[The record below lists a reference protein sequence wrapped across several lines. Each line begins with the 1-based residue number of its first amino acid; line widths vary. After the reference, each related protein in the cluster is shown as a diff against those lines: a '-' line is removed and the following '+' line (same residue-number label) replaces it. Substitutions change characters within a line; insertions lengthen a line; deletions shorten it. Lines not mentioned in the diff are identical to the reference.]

1 MRIWQAALELMMK
14 VKGVEHVDDAS
25 ERDVENQEEENK
37 EDFVSPFVQP

>member
-1 MRIWQAALELMMK
+1 MIK
-14 VKGVEHVDDAS
+14 VKRVEHVDDTS